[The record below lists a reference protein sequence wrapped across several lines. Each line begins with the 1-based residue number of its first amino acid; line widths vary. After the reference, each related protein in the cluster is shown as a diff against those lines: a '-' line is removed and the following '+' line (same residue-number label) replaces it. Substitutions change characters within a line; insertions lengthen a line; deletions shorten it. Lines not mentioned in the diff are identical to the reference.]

1 MKMDQRILIVDDEAA
16 ISWALKMALSEEGYT
31 VVVKNSADDAIAE
44 FKKAPFDMLI
54 TDMRMPEK
62 SGIDVIRE
70 VKEVSPHVK
79 SMVMTAYPSLDT
91 ALDALRLK
99 VDEYIQKPF
108 EVDNVKTLIKGIMA
122 TEDAQETKQPEVIQK
137 EEDNKDSAKELKL
150 RMNYLKRNSDGA
162 IVKEID
168 FFDSEDYLISIK
180 NDLEEELSDVLDPA
194 KSHASISA
202 VLETIILLLG
212 LKSSEQT
219 QVSLSYSAKNTGFEA
234 TVNVVGIDSAHFNRV
249 VVGLN
254 EKNKEADAG
263 FGRELL
269 VVKGLSDKIKAKK
282 TKGGGSVVFKIR
294 NLG

>member
-1 MKMDQRILIVDDEAA
+1 MDQRILIVDDEAA

-108 EVDNVKTLIKGIMA
+108 EVDNIKTLIKGIMA

-282 TKGGGSVVFKIR
+282 TKGGGAVVFKIR